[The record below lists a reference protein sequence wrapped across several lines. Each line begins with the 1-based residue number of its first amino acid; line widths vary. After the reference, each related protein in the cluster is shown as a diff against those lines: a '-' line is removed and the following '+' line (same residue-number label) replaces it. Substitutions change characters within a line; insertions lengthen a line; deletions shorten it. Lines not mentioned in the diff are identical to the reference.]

1 MENRQ
6 SGIRSEVL
14 LAKAKWGKLSKP
26 AVQNLKGLLAGE
38 YLSVRHGDVLYLDG
52 AWYVTHSGLLR
63 IARRKRCIGIRVQPV
78 PTFCNPNAARW
89 AFKATVYKNRG
100 CKGFVGF
107 GDADPTNV
115 SALVLGAEMR
125 VAETR
130 AVNRALRKAYGIGT
144 CSVEELGAVAPAKPG
159 PKLVSANPNLVSS
172 NGHAPHPLRDQLNAL
187 IQKHQLDPNLVKRYA
202 AEFCGTQT
210 LRDASKELVEDFIAI
225 LSKKATEDLAGLK
238 SQLNGYETV
247 EVRS

>member
-6 SGIRSEVL
+6 SGIRSEIL

-38 YLSVRHGDVLYLDG
+38 YLSVRNGDVLYLDG

-63 IARRKRCIGIRVQPV
+63 IARRKRCSGIRVQPV
-78 PTFCNPNAARW
+78 TQFCDSKAARW
-89 AFKATVYKNRG
+89 AFKATVYKSRG

-107 GDADPTNV
+107 GDADPSNV
-115 SALVLGAEMR
+115 SSIVLGAEMR
-125 VAETR
+125 IAETR

-144 CSVEELGAVAPAKPG
+144 CSVEELGAVAPARPA
-159 PKLVSANPNLVSS
+159 PKLVSANPKLGSS
-172 NGHAPHPLRDQLNAL
+172 NGHSPHPLRDQLNAL
-187 IQKHQLDPNLVKRYA
+187 IQQHQLDPALVKRYA
-202 AEFCGTQT
+202 AEFCRTQS
-210 LRDASKELVEDFIAI
+210 LRDASKELVEDFIAT

-238 SQLNGYETV
+238 CQLNSYQTS